1 MTEDER
7 RYEMTRQKH
16 QTAYVCRT
24 RFERN
29 GATAYIGHLDLMKV
43 FERAL
48 KRADLPLLYTQ
59 GYNPRPMLVFALPLG
74 VGIETSGDYVDVSL
88 SVTVP
93 AEEFMERLN
102 RELPEGVKALS
113 CINIDEP
120 RRSLMSVVTVATYK
134 LKGRGITRGV
144 IGLFARER
152 LEIEKKSKG
161 KIKTTDIRELLI
173 KITGTEGPDSVEVM
187 VYAGSSRNLRPDSIF
202 AALVKYEGFDAGS
215 IDDTAVERTALY
227 GGEYPD
233 IEGIE
238 GLV

>member
-24 RFERN
+24 RFERH

-93 AEEFMERLN
+93 AEDTMAAERFTNFN
-102 RELPEGVKALS
+102 RS
-113 CINIDEP
+113 
-120 RRSLMSVVTVATYK
+120 
-134 LKGRGITRGV
+134 
-144 IGLFARER
+144 
-152 LEIEKKSKG
+152 
-161 KIKTTDIRELLI
+161 
-173 KITGTEGPDSVEVM
+173 
-187 VYAGSSRNLRPDSIF
+187 
-202 AALVKYEGFDAGS
+202 
-215 IDDTAVERTALY
+215 
-227 GGEYPD
+227 
-233 IEGIE
+233 
-238 GLV
+238 